1 MGRRW
6 KNLLWWIGVPSL
18 LLAGCE
24 IAFRVIEKHSYS
36 RSAWY
41 EGVSDRMS
49 QGPVDFL
56 FIGTSRTA
64 VGLDTGAFEDE
75 WRKQT
80 GQDVVCVNLGRGFSG
95 AAAHYFG
102 LRELIRRHPESMRHC
117 TVSIEMSTGLLPF
130 HDTWKDDWYF
140 PGNAQLVVDYMRWD
154 DLVRFLGVEGAFDAQ
169 AGIVARYLLRS
180 SALVAGRRTVQ
191 QTIEWRGQRALRAIL
206 ARVGAAARTNAHST
220 LPASRQLRQD
230 AGGVKLQRDLIV
242 DNTSAEALA
251 AQTPRPPCDE
261 QILCQAS
268 LMLRG
273 NGGPVAFHE
282 VLVPSYVWRVN
293 DTEVRRNDRREFT
306 AWSDSLGLPIIS
318 VPMAVNDDDFPDLSH
333 LRRERVGE
341 YSRSLARA
349 MVASDRLASERK
361 P

>member
-1 MGRRW
+1 
-6 KNLLWWIGVPSL
+6 
-18 LLAGCE
+18 
-24 IAFRVIEKHSYS
+24 
-36 RSAWY
+36 
-41 EGVSDRMS
+41 MS
-49 QGPVDFL
+49 QGRSTFSSSVLRGPP
-56 FIGTSRTA
+56 

-75 WRKQT
+75 WRKRT
-80 GQDVVCVNLGRGFSG
+80 GQDVVCVNRSDRASPG

-117 TVSIEMSTGLLPF
+117 WVSIKMSTGLLPF

-268 LMLRG
+268 LMRG
-273 NGGPVAFHE
+273 NGGPVAFRRCWCRPTSVRE
-282 VLVPSYVWRVN
+282 RRRCEGTIVVSSQPGPTVWDCR
-293 DTEVRRNDRREFT
+293 
-306 AWSDSLGLPIIS
+306 SSLG
-318 VPMAVNDDDFPDLSH
+318 PDGL
-333 LRRERVGE
+333 ER
-341 YSRSLARA
+341 
-349 MVASDRLASERK
+349 
-361 P
+361 